1 MFLAM
6 SAFSFAEGED
16 YSDYKAL
23 LIGDENGNIIKEDN
37 ANSVR
42 PLASI
47 TKVMT
52 SILTFDKLK
61 NGQNSKALMRI
72 VYMMQIY
79 RNIT

>member
-1 MFLAM
+1 MKKNRKKIFITAMFLAM

-42 PLASI
+42 PWR
-47 TKVMT
+47 K
-52 SILTFDKLK
+52 
-61 NGQNSKALMRI
+61 
-72 VYMMQIY
+72 
-79 RNIT
+79 